1 MSEDSKREQSLLNK
15 HQQDNTKAA
24 PTSSQEGN
32 VGVGSLWKKYVFYI
46 NDGAHAQFLVKLR
59 YDNIKQQ
66 QFFKMIINAYLE
78 DHPSIRDL
86 ILDINSKKLSK
97 ANKKKM
103 IKEQKQKQEVIKDFA
118 LNEDEIE
125 SIFDAIEK
133 ENPDL

>member
-1 MSEDSKREQSLLNK
+1 MSEDSKQEQSSLSK
-15 HQQDNTKAA
+15 QVQDSKKVAPTFSQDNI
-24 PTSSQEGN
+24 
-32 VGVGSLWKKYVFYI
+32 GSLWKKYVFYI

-78 DHPSIRDL
+78 DHPAIREL
-86 ILDINSKKLSK
+86 ILDINSKKLDNTK
-97 ANKKKM
+97 KKKM
-103 IKEQKQKQEVIKDFA
+103 KKDQQQKEETIRDFA
-118 LNEDEIE
+118 LNEEEIE

>member
-1 MSEDSKREQSLLNK
+1 MQDSKKVAPTFS
-15 HQQDNTKAA
+15 QDNI
-24 PTSSQEGN
+24 
-32 VGVGSLWKKYVFYI
+32 GSLWKKYVFYI

-78 DHPSIRDL
+78 DHPAIREL
-86 ILDINSKKLSK
+86 ILDINSKKLDNTK
-97 ANKKKM
+97 KKKM
-103 IKEQKQKQEVIKDFA
+103 KKDQQQKEETIRDFA
-118 LNEDEIE
+118 LNEEEIE

>member
-1 MSEDSKREQSLLNK
+1 M
-15 HQQDNTKAA
+15 
-24 PTSSQEGN
+24 
-32 VGVGSLWKKYVFYI
+32 GVGSLWKKYVFYI

-118 LNEDEIE
+118 LNEEEIE
-125 SIFDAIEK
+125 NIFDAIEK